1 MTVLRRGRLALVPTV
16 LSSAAAA
23 FALATSLFGLCL
35 DWPYAAETAG
45 WRVQAQGQDVGNL
58 LAVLVLTVGVVAARR
73 GSVRGFQVWVGAL
86 GYLVYAFTI
95 YAMTVHFS
103 VLFLGYVA
111 VLGLSLYSL
120 MFALPE
126 RPQQSLRPGVR
137 RLGAGVL
144 AGIASA
150 FAVLWLAAIVGAL
163 VSGRPPV
170 ELSETGLP
178 ANPVHVLDLA
188 IVLPG
193 MIITAVRARRDDLAA
208 LMVPALLVFT
218 ALMAASIVATLLL
231 SQATPMV
238 VALFGTVTTAGAMI
252 ATIML
257 RQPGQWSIAT
267 PREAA
272 RHSRPLDTI
281 DHATRGR

>member
-1 MTVLRRGRLALVPTV
+1 MSAACRERLALVPAV
-16 LSSAAAA
+16 LSFAAAA
-23 FALATSLFGLCL
+23 LALATSLFGLCL
-35 DWPYAAETAG
+35 DWPYAAETPS
-45 WRVQAQGQDVGNL
+45 WRVQARGQDIGNL
-58 LAVLVLTVGVVAARR
+58 LAVIILSAGVVAARR
-73 GSVRGFQVWVGAL
+73 GSMRGFQVWVGAL
-86 GYLVYAFTI
+86 GYLVYAFMI

-120 MFALPE
+120 AFALPE
-126 RPQQSLRPGVR
+126 HPQQSLQPGVR

-144 AGIASA
+144 AGIAIA

-163 VSGRPPV
+163 VSGRAPV
-170 ELSETGLP
+170 ELSESGLP

-193 MIITAVRARRDDLAA
+193 MITAVRARRDDRAA
-208 LMVPALLVFT
+208 LMVAALLVFT

-231 SQATPMV
+231 SQASPVV
-238 VALFGTVTTAGAMI
+238 VALFGTVTMASAMI

-257 RQPGQWSIAT
+257 RQSGEWSIAT
-267 PREAA
+267 PRESAGL
-272 RHSRPLDTI
+272 SLPLGTI
-281 DHATRGR
+281 DHATRGM